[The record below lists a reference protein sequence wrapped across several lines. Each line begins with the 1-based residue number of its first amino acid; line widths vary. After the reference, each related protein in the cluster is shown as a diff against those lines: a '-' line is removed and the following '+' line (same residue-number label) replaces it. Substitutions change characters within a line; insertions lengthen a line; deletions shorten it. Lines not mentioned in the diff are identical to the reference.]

1 MTRKA
6 RATRNGGMKRRSLLA
21 LSLLPA
27 PALAQGFPSRPIRI
41 LVGFAA
47 GGSTDVFAR
56 SMAPRLQTLLG
67 QPVVVENRP
76 GAGGNI
82 ATEATVRSPADGHTL
97 LLGTIGPLA
106 INPTLYGNLPF
117 DPLTDLAPVT
127 LVGEVPNVLAVPADR
142 PYRGV
147 ADIIAAARAR
157 PGALNFGSSGVGS
170 AGHVA
175 GEQLNLMA
183 GIQAVHV
190 PFRGGGAL
198 MPELLA
204 GRVDFAFTTAL
215 NAVPQAEAGR
225 LRVLA
230 VPNARRVALIPD
242 VPTVAESGLP
252 GFDGMDWAAL
262 MAPRGLPAPILA
274 QLNQAAVAVLREPDL
289 VQNMTGRRLVLM
301 PTTPEEA
308 SAFLRAETARWAPVI
323 RASGARPD

>member
-1 MTRKA
+1 MQSGRGMRISRRALVAAGILAAGGA
-6 RATRNGGMKRRSLLA
+6 RAQAWLD
-21 LSLLPA
+21 
-27 PALAQGFPSRPIRI
+27 RPIRLI
-41 LVGFAA
+41 VPFLA
-47 GGSTDVFAR
+47 GGGGDTLAR
-56 SMAPRLQTLLG
+56 LAIGPAQARLG
-67 QPVVVENRP
+67 QPFVVENRP

-82 ATEATVRSPADGHTL
+82 ATEATARSAPDGYTL

-117 DPLTDLAPVT
+117 DPLTDLTAIT

-142 PYRGV
+142 PWRSV
-147 ADIIAAARAR
+147 AEIIAAARAR
-157 PGALNFGSSGVGS
+157 PGTLNFGSSGVGS

-183 GIQAVHV
+183 NIQTTHV

-198 MPELLA
+198 MPELMA

-215 NAVPQAEAGR
+215 NAMPQAEAGR

-230 VPNARRVALIPD
+230 VPNATRVSLIPQ

-262 MAPRGLPAPILA
+262 MGPRNLPAPILA
-274 QLNQAAVAVLREPDL
+274 QLNQAATTVLRDPEL
-289 VQNMTGRRLVLM
+289 VQNMAGRRLVLM
-301 PTTPEEA
+301 PGTPEEA